1 MRVLEWYGSGPPR
14 PGSSMAPEGIEL
26 PDAFPPAMAQVFRVR
41 DINGERLTSIQ
52 AADNPEATVW
62 RAISARR
69 RDGHWGYPYDDYVL
83 EANVG
88 RYVLVA
94 SYQGAERISLHRLGT
109 VSSVMSAEPPRPMKG
124 TVRLARQE
132 NQRAPLDGGGGDPR
146 PRGC

>member
-14 PGSSMAPEGIEL
+14 PGSSMASEGIKL
-26 PDAFPPAMAQVFRVR
+26 PDALPPAMAQVFRVR

-69 RDGHWGYPYDDYVL
+69 RYGHWEYLYDDYVL

-94 SYQGAERISLHRLGT
+94 SYQGAERISLHRLRAGGP
-109 VSSVMSAEPPRPMKG
+109 VPPPG
-124 TVRLARQE
+124 
-132 NQRAPLDGGGGDPR
+132 APPPTEGG
-146 PRGC
+146 

>member
-1 MRVLEWYGSGPPR
+1 
-14 PGSSMAPEGIEL
+14 MASEGIKL
-26 PDAFPPAMAQVFRVR
+26 PDALPPAMAQVYRVR

-52 AADNPEATVW
+52 AADHPEATVW

-69 RDGHWGYPYDDYVL
+69 WYGHWEYLYDDYVL

-88 RYVLVA
+88 RYVAVA

-124 TVRLARQE
+124 TVRLAQQE
-132 NQRAPLDGGGGDPR
+132 HQAVRIDGGRWDG
-146 PRGC
+146 

>member
-14 PGSSMAPEGIEL
+14 PGSSMASEGIKL
-26 PDAFPPAMAQVFRVR
+26 PDALPPAMAQVFRVR

-52 AADNPEATVW
+52 AADNPQATVW

-69 RDGHWGYPYDDYVL
+69 RYGHWEYLYDDYVL
-83 EANVG
+83 EPNVG

-109 VSSVMSAEPPRPMKG
+109 VASVLSAEPPRPMKG

-132 NQRAPLDGGGGDPR
+132 NQAVPIDGGRWDP
-146 PRGC
+146 